1 MKANQVTF
9 SSPQFRILSDTQ
21 IQALCDAAMEILEST
36 GVLVH
41 HSDAVEILRGAGAKV
56 QVRDSTK
63 FNVKI
68 PPYLVEKAIRTV
80 PKRFTV
86 YNRRGERALLVE
98 GQNVYF
104 GTNASAINYSDPLTG
119 EMRLFGPEDS
129 ANAARVADYL
139 DHIDFVMFGGQL
151 GDCISSKISDR
162 ITFKQVVRSTNK
174 PIMFCCYS
182 RQAAQDILD
191 MAELVVGGYEQ
202 YHNRPFLMHY
212 SEPISPLVHGFEGL
226 DKLLFCADHS
236 IPVTYIPM
244 PLGGATTPATLA
256 AILAVNIA
264 EVLSGLVIH
273 QLRKEGA
280 PFVFGGI
287 PSVMDART
295 MAFPYGAPESTLLIS
310 CLTEIS
316 HHFGL
321 PMFGTAGFT
330 DSKLLDVQAGVEVAF
345 SVLMAALSGAHLVHD
360 VGLFSTAPSLSF
372 ELMVL
377 GNEIIRWVE
386 HVMQGISITPE
397 TLCLDLIHKVGPGGN
412 FLQED
417 HTYDHYREWY
427 FSRFFDRNSHE
438 KWVEEG
444 RQTMLAHL
452 QKKVQSILQDHC
464 PEPLPED
471 VVRILND
478 MEEKWIHG
486 VMSSKGIERG

>member
-1 MKANQVTF
+1 MKANQVIF
-9 SSPQFRILSDTQ
+9 SSPQFQILSDKQ
-21 IQALCDAAMEILEST
+21 IQALCDAGLEILERT
-36 GVLVH
+36 GVHIH
-41 HSDAVEILRGAGAKV
+41 HPEAVDILQGAGARV
-56 QVRDSTK
+56 LESEPTK

-68 PPYLVEKAIRTV
+68 PSYLVEKAIRTV

-86 YNRRGERALLVE
+86 YNRRGERTLLVE

-104 GTNASAINYSDPLTG
+104 GTNASAINYSDPITG
-119 EMRLFGPEDS
+119 EARLFGPEDS

-162 ITFKQVVRSTNK
+162 ISFKQVVCNTTR

-182 RQAAQDILD
+182 SQAAQDILD
-191 MAELVVGGYEQ
+191 MAELVVGGHERYR
-202 YHNRPFLMHY
+202 NRPFLMHY
-212 SEPISPLVHGFEGL
+212 SEPISPLVHGFEGV

-236 IPVTYIPM
+236 IPLIYIPM
-244 PLGGATTPATLA
+244 PLGGATAPATLA
-256 AILAVNIA
+256 GILAVNIA
-264 EVLSGLVIH
+264 EVMSGLVIH

-295 MAFPYGAPESTLLIS
+295 MAYPYGAPESALLIA

-316 HHFGL
+316 HYFSL

-330 DSKLLDVQAGVEVAF
+330 DSKLLDVQCGVDVAF

-360 VGLFSTAPSLSF
+360 VGLLSTAPSLSF

-377 GNEIIRWVE
+377 GNEIIRWIE

-417 HTYDHYREWY
+417 HTFEHYREWY
-427 FSRFFDRNSHE
+427 FSRFFDHNPHE
-438 KWVEEG
+438 KWAEEG
-444 RQTMLAHL
+444 RRIMLDHL
-452 QKKVQSILQDHC
+452 HEKVQSILQAHR
-464 PEPLPED
+464 PEPLPQD
-471 VVRILND
+471 VVRMLD
-478 MEEKWIHG
+478 EMEKKWIST
-486 VMSSKGIERG
+486 VMSTKGAA